1 MISLSG
7 PVITFAF
14 SVVAYATGLLVVHWL
29 VTPEAFMS
37 VSVHIVSDPPSICTT
52 HGPSAFQPEADSEYV
67 R

>member
-7 PVITFAF
+7 PVSASVSSVATF
-14 SVVAYATGLLVVHWL
+14 ATGLLVVRWL
-29 VTPEAFMS
+29 VTPEAFTS

>member
-7 PVITFAF
+7 PVTTSVF
-14 SVVAYATGLLVVHWL
+14 SVAAYATGLLVVRWL

-37 VSVHIVSDPPSICTT
+37 VSVHIVSDPPSICTI